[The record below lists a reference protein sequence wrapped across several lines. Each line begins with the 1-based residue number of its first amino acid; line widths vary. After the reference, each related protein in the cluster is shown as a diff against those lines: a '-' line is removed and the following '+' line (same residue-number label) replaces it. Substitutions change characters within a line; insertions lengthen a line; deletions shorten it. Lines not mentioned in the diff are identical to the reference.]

1 MALPLGNIFS
11 KVESLRRAA
20 ADRDQRHRDVH
31 DVRSGDIDTVIPGS
45 MPDAWPKPIVANLV
59 DTSARDMAETM
70 GVMPSVNC
78 ATSTMSTQKA
88 RNFATKKT
96 KIASWYLIE
105 SGLYAGQQIV
115 ASDHYLT
122 YGMAIYVVEPDF
134 KNKRPHIRVENPMG
148 TYPELDA
155 FGRLRSY
162 TKVWRE
168 EAIHLVAK
176 YPQLLRTVQGN
187 QGDTGGWGEREIEL
201 VKYMDNERIVL
212 YLPQF
217 GNLVVDQMDN
227 VLGKMYVSIGKRPGY
242 DHEIRGAFDDAIWV
256 QLAKSRMALLGL
268 EATEKTVRAPLAVPR
283 DVQKMTFGDDAIIR
297 TDNPDKIKRVGID
310 VPQAAMQ
317 EAQILEQ
324 ELRVGTRTPEARSG
338 NMDASIITG
347 RGVQAL
353 MGGFNTVI
361 TTGQQVIGEALRIAI
376 NLAFEMDQAL
386 WPGEKKTIRGT
397 VQGSPFEETY
407 EPSKD
412 INGDYTVD
420 VTYGFAAGQD
430 PARAIVGLLQLRGD
444 QLISRD
450 FFQRQLPMNIDVVA
464 MQTQIDNEQFTDA
477 LKQGVMGYMQAIPTM
492 ALQSQGMFDPVPE
505 LQKVAELMKLR
516 EKGKSVADAVLEVFK
531 PKEQPAGAQAP
542 QDPLA
547 AALAGAQGAGG
558 PGGPPG
564 PGGAAGAQQG
574 PNMAGVTPQQGE
586 PQGRDLMGLLAG
598 LNSKGQATMAAQTRR
613 QSPI

>member
-1 MALPLGNIFS
+1 MALSLEQIHG
-11 KVESLRRAA
+11 KVEALRRAA

-31 DVRSGDIDTVIPGS
+31 DVRAGKIETVVPGS

-59 DTSARDMAETM
+59 DTSARDMAEVM

-78 ATSTMSTQKA
+78 TTGIMSTAKSKQF
-88 RNFATKKT
+88 NSKKT
-96 KIASWYLIE
+96 KVANWYLIE
-105 SGLYAGQQIV
+105 SKLYAGQQIV
-115 ASDHYLT
+115 AADNYLT
-122 YGMAIYVVEPDF
+122 YGMAIYTVEPDF
-134 KNKRPHIRVENPMG
+134 QDKRPHIRVENPMG
-148 TYPELDA
+148 VYPETDL
-155 FGRLRSY
+155 FGRLKSY
-162 TKVWRE
+162 AKVWRE
-168 EAIHLVAK
+168 EAIHLVSK
-176 YPQLLRTVQGN
+176 FPHLLRVIQGN
-187 QGDTGGWGEREIEL
+187 QGADTGWAEREIEV
-201 VKYMDNERIVL
+201 VKYVDADRIIMF
-212 YLPQF
+212 LPQH
-217 GNLVVDQMDN
+217 GNQLVDQMDN
-227 VLGKMYVSIGKRPGY
+227 PLGKIFISVGYRPGY
-242 DHEIRGAFDDAIWV
+242 DTEVRGAFDDAIWV
-256 QLAKSRMALLGL
+256 QLAKARMALLGL

-317 EAQILEQ
+317 ESQILEQ

-361 TTGQQVIGEALRIAI
+361 TTGQTVLGEALRIAI

-397 VQGSPFEETY
+397 VQGSPFEESY
-407 EPSKD
+407 VPSKD
-412 INGDYTVD
+412 IDGDYTVD

-450 FFQRQLPMNIDVVA
+450 FFQRQLPMNIDVVQ
-464 MQTQIDNEQFTDA
+464 MQQQIDNEQFTDA
-477 LKQGVMGYMQAIPTM
+477 LKQGVMGYMSAIPQM
-492 ALQSQGMFDPVPE
+492 ALQAQGQFDPVPE
-505 LQKVAELMKLR
+505 LQKVAQLIALR

-531 PKEQPAGAQAP
+531 PKQQTAAMA

-547 AALAGAQGAGG
+547 AALGGGQLGGG
-558 PGGPPG
+558 PGGQG
-564 PGGAAGAQQG
+564 SDSGAAGV
-574 PNMAGVTPQQGE
+574 NTAGVTPQPGE
-586 PQGRDLMGLLAG
+586 TQGRDLMSLLAG
-598 LNSKGQATMAAQTRR
+598 LNSKGQATMSAQSRR
-613 QSPI
+613 QQPL

>member
-1 MALPLGNIFS
+1 MALTLSNIFG

-45 MPDAWPKPIVANLV
+45 MPEAWPKPIVANLV

-78 ATSTMSTQKA
+78 STSTMTTQKA
-88 RNFATKKT
+88 RNFSTKKT
-96 KIASWYLIE
+96 KVAAWYLIE
-105 SGLYAGQQIV
+105 SRLYAGKQV
-115 ASDHYLT
+115 MACDHYLT

-134 KNKRPHIRVENPMG
+134 ENKRPHIRIENPMG
-148 TYPELDA
+148 VYPEFDA

-168 EAIHLVAK
+168 EAIHLVSK
-176 YPQLLRTVQGN
+176 YPQLLRVLQGN
-187 QGDTGGWGEREIEL
+187 QGDTGGWAEREIQL
-201 VKYMDNERIVL
+201 VKYMDNDRIVM
-212 YLPQF
+212 YLPDH
-217 GNLVVDQMDN
+217 GNQVVDQMEN
-227 VLGKMYVSIGKRPGY
+227 PMGKIYVSIGRKPGY
-242 DHEIRGAFDDAIWV
+242 DGEVRGAFDDAIWV

-283 DVQKMTFGDDAIIR
+283 DVQTMTFGDDAIIR

-317 EAQILEQ
+317 EAQLLEN

-361 TTGQQVIGEALRIAI
+361 TTGQQVIGEALRIAL

-386 WPGEKKTIRGT
+386 WPNEKKTIRGT

-407 EPSKD
+407 TPSKD
-412 INGDYTVD
+412 IDGDYTVD

-464 MQTQIDNEQFTDA
+464 MQTQIDNEQFSDA
-477 LKQGVMGYMQAIPTM
+477 IKQGIMGYMTAIPQM
-492 ALQSQGMFDPVPE
+492 ALQSQGQFDPVPE
-505 LQKVAELMKLR
+505 LQKVARLMELR
-516 EKGKSVADAVLEVFK
+516 EKGKSVAEAVLEVFK
-531 PKEQPAGAQAP
+531 PKEQAASAS
-542 QDPLA
+542 PLE
-547 AALAGAQGAGG
+547 AALGGAQGPGG
-558 PGGPPG
+558 PGGP
-564 PGGAAGAQQG
+564 GGAGG
-574 PNMAGVTPQQGE
+574 GGEVNMAGVTPQAGE
-586 PQGRDLMGLLAG
+586 QQGRDLMSLLAG
-598 LNSKGQATMAAQTRR
+598 LNSKGQATMAAQSRR
-613 QSPI
+613 QQPL

>member
-1 MALPLGNIFS
+1 MALSYEQIKG

-59 DTSARDMAETM
+59 DTSARDMAEVM

-78 ATSTMSTQKA
+78 TTSIMTTNKSKQ
-88 RNFATKKT
+88 FSSKKT
-96 KIASWYLIE
+96 KIANWYLNE
-105 SGLYAGQQIV
+105 SKLYAGKQITV
-115 ASDHYLT
+115 SDHYLT
-122 YGMAIYVVEPDF
+122 YGMAIYVIEPDF
-134 KNKRPHIRVENPMG
+134 ESKRPHIRIENPMG
-148 TYPELDA
+148 VYPEWDI
-155 FGRLRSY
+155 FGRLKSY

-176 YPQLLRTVQGN
+176 YPKLMKVLVGN
-187 QGDTGGWGEREIEL
+187 NGPRGPEVSWQEREIEV
-201 VKYMDNERIVL
+201 VKYVDNDQIVM
-212 YLPQF
+212 YLPQH
-217 GNLVVDQMDN
+217 GVPVDSMEN
-227 VLGKMYVSIGKRPGY
+227 PLKKIYISIGKRPGY
-242 DHEIRGAFDDAIWV
+242 DNEVRGAFDDAIWV

-297 TDNPDKIKRVGID
+297 TDNPDKIRRVGID

-317 EAQILEQ
+317 ESQVLEQ

-376 NLAFEMDQAL
+376 ELAFEMDEKL
-386 WPGEKKTIRGT
+386 WPNEKRTIRGT
-397 VQGSPFEETY
+397 VQGSPFEESY
-407 EPSKD
+407 IPSKD
-412 INGDYTVD
+412 IAGDYTVD

-450 FFQRQLPMNIDVVA
+450 FFQRQLPMNIDVVQ
-464 MQTQIDNEQFTDA
+464 MQQQIDNEQFTDA
-477 LKQGVMGYMQAIPTM
+477 LKQGVMGYMTAIPQM
-492 ALQSQGMFDPVPE
+492 ALQAQGQFDPVPE
-505 LQKVAELMKLR
+505 LEKVARLISLR
-516 EKGKSVADAVLEVFK
+516 EKGKSVSDAVLEVFK
-531 PKEQPAGAQAP
+531 PKEQPQAAAEDPMAALMGQSAGGAP
-542 QDPLA
+542 Q
-547 AALAGAQGAGG
+547 GAQGAPQGL
-558 PGGPPG
+558 PGGS
-564 PGGAAGAQQG
+564 QQ
-574 PNMAGVTPQQGE
+574 
-586 PQGRDLMGLLAG
+586 PQGMDLMSLLSGLT
-598 LNSKGQATMAAQTRR
+598 SKGEATASVRTQR
-613 QSPI
+613 QSPV